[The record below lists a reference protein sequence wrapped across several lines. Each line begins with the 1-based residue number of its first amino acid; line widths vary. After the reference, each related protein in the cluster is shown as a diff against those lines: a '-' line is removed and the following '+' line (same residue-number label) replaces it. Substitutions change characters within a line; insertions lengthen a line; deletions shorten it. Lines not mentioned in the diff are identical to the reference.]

1 MEVAELKAEIQRIAW
16 TTDPKERDR
25 LRILKK
31 RLFRLCAGDE
41 ANWSHVRGEFEQHA
55 AHDDADD
62 LAPFHELADTLSIE
76 NTF

>member
-1 MEVAELKAEIQRIAW
+1 MEVAELKAEIQQLAW

-41 ANWSHVRGEFEQHA
+41 ANWSHIRGEFE
-55 AHDDADD
+55 DCGGYEDD
-62 LAPFHELADTLSIE
+62 LAPYHSLADTLSNE
-76 NTF
+76 DTF